1 LTSGAFTFVE
11 VGTANA
17 GKGFVASVSGQVP
30 MATITWT
37 QFSEAGSLTAGS
49 GIYIADG
56 AISVNVNVLA
66 GPGLASSFGQL
77 VIDQYATGVRYNGGG
92 DASVTTDTLYA
103 TTATSNTYVTLGT
116 IGANKAFTLDVLMN
130 VGSLFRK
137 STISG
142 VTDSAGIPRYT
153 EYAIVDTDTPIT
165 EPDFYIEH
173 DFLNNAS
180 FIKVKATLDVDSLYV
195 VINSQIISLVS

>member
-1 LTSGAFTFVE
+1 
-11 VGTANA
+11 
-17 GKGFVASVSGQVP
+17 
-30 MATITWT
+30 
-37 QFSEAGSLTAGS
+37 
-49 GIYIADG
+49 
-56 AISVNVNVLA
+56 
-66 GPGLASSFGQL
+66 
-77 VIDQYATGVRYNGGG
+77 
-92 DASVTTDTLYA
+92 
-103 TTATSNTYVTLGT
+103 
-116 IGANKAFTLDVLMN
+116 MN